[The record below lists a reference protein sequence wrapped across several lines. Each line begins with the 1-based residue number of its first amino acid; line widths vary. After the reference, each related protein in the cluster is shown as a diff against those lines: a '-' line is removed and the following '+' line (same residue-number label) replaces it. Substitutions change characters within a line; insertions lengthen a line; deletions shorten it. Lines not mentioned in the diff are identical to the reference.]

1 MPACWCRAARS
12 RSRVRRRKPDP
23 AALAAPDDP
32 KAARLA
38 ALRLQNRRDHGARE
52 LAERLVARGFS
63 LSAAEEAVEG
73 LRKERLVDDGRFA
86 EHFVAYHG
94 NRGRGPVGIAHR
106 LREAGVPAETIAAAV
121 NATDPDWRRRAADV
135 RRRRFGAKL
144 PATWA
149 EKGRQARFLTQR
161 GFSADQVRAAVG
173 NEHED

>member
-1 MPACWCRAARS
+1 M
-12 RSRVRRRKPDP
+12 RRRKPDP

-32 KAARLA
+32 RAARLA
-38 ALRLQNRRDHGARE
+38 ALKLQNRRDHGARE
-52 LAERLVARGFS
+52 LAERLVARGFTRP
-63 LSAAEEAVEG
+63 AAESAVEG
-73 LRKERLVDDGRFA
+73 LRQERLVDDGRYA

-106 LREAGVPAETIAAAV
+106 LREAGVPADTIAAAV
-121 NATDPDWRRRAADV
+121 NATDPDWRRRAAEA

-161 GFSADQVRAAVG
+161 GFTADQVRAAVG
-173 NEHED
+173 NEYED

>member
-1 MPACWCRAARS
+1 MRLRK
-12 RSRVRRRKPDP
+12 RKPVVRDDQ
-23 AALAAPDDP
+23 DDP
-32 KAARLA
+32 QAARLA
-38 ALRLQNRRDHGARE
+38 ALKQLNRRDFGARE

-63 LSAAEEAVEG
+63 LPAAEEAVEG

-135 RRRRFGAKL
+135 RRRRFGAKP

-161 GFSADQVRAAVG
+161 GFNADQVRAAVG

>member
-1 MPACWCRAARS
+1 
-12 RSRVRRRKPDP
+12 VRLRKRKPVVP
-23 AALAAPDDP
+23 ESQDDP
-32 KAARLA
+32 LAARLA
-38 ALRLQNRRDHGARE
+38 ALKLLNRRDYGARE

-63 LSAAEEAVEG
+63 RPAAEEAVEG

-121 NATDPDWRRRAADV
+121 NAADPDWCRRAADV
-135 RRRRFGAKL
+135 RRRRFGAKP

-149 EKGRQARFLTQR
+149 DKGRQARFLTQR

-173 NEHED
+173 NKHED

>member
-1 MPACWCRAARS
+1 
-12 RSRVRRRKPDP
+12 VRLRKRKPVVRDDQ
-23 AALAAPDDP
+23 DDP
-32 KAARLA
+32 QAARLA
-38 ALRLQNRRDHGARE
+38 ALKQLNRRDFGARE

-63 LSAAEEAVEG
+63 LPAAEEAVEG

-144 PATWA
+144 PATWR

>member
-1 MPACWCRAARS
+1 MRLRK
-12 RSRVRRRKPDP
+12 RKPVVRE
-23 AALAAPDDP
+23 AQDDP
-32 KAARLA
+32 QAARLA
-38 ALRLQNRRDHGARE
+38 ALKLLNRRDYGARE
-52 LAERLVARGFS
+52 LAERLVARGFAHP
-63 LSAAEEAVEG
+63 AADEAVEE

-86 EHFVAYHG
+86 EHFVAYHA

-106 LREAGVPAETIAAAV
+106 LREAGVPADTIAAAV
-121 NATDPDWRRRAADV
+121 SATDSDWRRRAVEV
-135 RRRRFGAKL
+135 RRRRFGAKP